1 MNFMMQ
7 AGMNQMKDQAK
18 SLLPSEMQD
27 KDEKDSPKIAPG
39 DVPKKPKKKSL
50 ITRTLAIRMYS
61 VLLFHTLII
70 TILVFVFYSSDPN
83 QPITPRASIAL
94 LSNSFSDS
102 KDNSTVPEP
111 KDNSTNPEPKE
122 NSTIPDSTPS
132 ETSEPKSNL
141 WFLKFIIFAAC
152 FGGSLFLS
160 LSISKIKCLTKIY
173 LNYVLYLV
181 LLGANIAEFIC
192 LANLSESLYQLVTT
206 MFVIFDAGSLTI
218 IIFSILVK
226 DTPSTFWLMCSCS
239 GGIFIA
245 LIVMSKI
252 YSGSLFRYLILLFG
266 LLAFGIYEAMN
277 YNALDTYKAN
287 AQSAP
292 TAPSMFS
299 LPFELNINFVK
310 IFWYLIKGIF
320 SLCSMCCCPNKKRK

>member
-1 MNFMMQ
+1 MMQ

-18 SLLPSEMQD
+18 SLLPSEMQE
-27 KDEKDSPKIAPG
+27 KDEKGSPKIAP
-39 DVPKKPKKKSL
+39 PKKPKKKSL
-50 ITRTLAIRMYS
+50 ITRTLAIRMYT

-70 TILVFVFYSSDPN
+70 TILVFAFYKSDPIQN
-83 QPITPRASIAL
+83 YTSNASIVL
-94 LSNSFSDS
+94 LSNSSLSDS
-102 KDNSTVPEP
+102 SPNSTEP
-111 KDNSTNPEPKE
+111 NSTTPDS
-122 NSTIPDSTPS
+122 NSTIPDSDSSKPGKNESDSTGIWVL
-132 ETSEPKSNL
+132 EL
-141 WFLKFIIFAAC
+141 IIFAAC

-160 LSISKIKCLTKIY
+160 LSISKIKCLTKIH

-192 LANLSESLYQLVTT
+192 LSKLSESLYELVTT
-206 MFVIFDAGSLTI
+206 MFIIFDAGSLTI

-252 YSGSLFRYLILLFG
+252 YSGSLFRYLVLLFG

-299 LPFELNINFVK
+299 LPFELNINFVR

>member
-1 MNFMMQ
+1 MMQ
-7 AGMNQMKDQAK
+7 AGMNQMTDQAK

-27 KDEKDSPKIAPG
+27 KDEKGSPKIAPG
-39 DVPKKPKKKSL
+39 DAPKKPKKKSL
-50 ITRTLAIRMYS
+50 ITRSLAIRMYS
-61 VLLFHTLII
+61 VLLVHTLII

-83 QPITPRASIAL
+83 QPIVPRASIVL
-94 LSNSFSDS
+94 LSNSSSDS
-102 KDNSTVPEP
+102 KDNSTVPDAP
-111 KDNSTNPEPKE
+111 DSKE
-122 NSTIPDSTPS
+122 NSTIP
-132 ETSEPKSNL
+132 ETKPTEPKSDL
-141 WFLKFIIFAAC
+141 WFLKLIIFAAC

-160 LSISKIKCLTKIY
+160 LSISKIQCLTKIY

-181 LLGANIAEFIC
+181 LLGANIAEFVC
-192 LANLSESLYQLVTT
+192 LANLSESLYELVTT

-226 DTPSTFWLMCSCS
+226 DTPSTFWLMCSCT

-252 YSGSLFRYLILLFG
+252 YSGSLFRYLVMLFG
-266 LLAFGIYEAMN
+266 FLAFGIYETMN
-277 YNALDTYKAN
+277 YNALDAYKAN
-287 AQSAP
+287 AKSAP

-299 LPFELNINFVK
+299 LPFELNISFVK
-310 IFWYLIKGIF
+310 VFWYILKGIV

>member
-27 KDEKDSPKIAPG
+27 KEEKGDSKISQSN
-39 DVPKKPKKKSL
+39 VPKKPKKKSP
-50 ITRTLAIRMYS
+50 ITRSLALKMYS
-61 VLLFHTLII
+61 FLLFHTLLI
-70 TILVFVFYSSDPN
+70 TILVFVFYKE
-83 QPITPRASIAL
+83 
-94 LSNSFSDS
+94 DS
-102 KDNSTVPEP
+102 KDSGTSSNTALIVLSSNNSDSSNST
-111 KDNSTNPEPKE
+111 TND
-122 NSTIPDSTPS
+122 STIPENKT
-132 ETSEPKSNL
+132 EPPGPPESKESNSNTGSK
-141 WFLKFIIFAAC
+141 WFLFIVFAAC
-152 FGGSLFLS
+152 LGGSVFLS
-160 LSISKIKCLTKIY
+160 LSISKIKFLSKIY

-181 LLGANIAEFIC
+181 LLAANVIGFVCCANI
-192 LANLSESLYQLVTT
+192 SRSLYELITT
-206 MFVIFDAGSLTI
+206 TFIIFDAGSFTI
-218 IIFSILVK
+218 ILFSIFVK

-277 YNALDTYKAN
+277 YNALDSYKEN
-287 AQSAP
+287 VKSAP
-292 TAPSMFS
+292 TAPSMIS
-299 LPFELNINFVK
+299 LPFELNVSFVK

-320 SLCSMCCCPNKKRK
+320 YLFSMCCCPNKKKNKI

>member
-7 AGMNQMKDQAK
+7 AGMNQMTDQAK

-27 KDEKDSPKIAPG
+27 KDEKGSPKIAPG
-39 DVPKKPKKKSL
+39 DAPKKPKKKSL
-50 ITRTLAIRMYS
+50 ITRSLAIRMYS
-61 VLLFHTLII
+61 VLLVHTLII

-83 QPITPRASIAL
+83 QPIVPRASIVL
-94 LSNSFSDS
+94 LSNSSSDS
-102 KDNSTVPEP
+102 KDNSTVPDAP
-111 KDNSTNPEPKE
+111 DSKE
-122 NSTIPDSTPS
+122 NSTIP
-132 ETSEPKSNL
+132 ETKPTEPKSDL
-141 WFLKFIIFAAC
+141 WFLKLIIFAAC

-160 LSISKIKCLTKIY
+160 LSISKIQCLTKIY

-181 LLGANIAEFIC
+181 LLGANIAEFVC
-192 LANLSESLYQLVTT
+192 LANLSESLYELVTT

-226 DTPSTFWLMCSCS
+226 DTPSTFWLMCSCT

-252 YSGSLFRYLILLFG
+252 YSGSLFRYLVMLFG
-266 LLAFGIYEAMN
+266 FLAFGIYETMN

-287 AQSAP
+287 AKSAP

-299 LPFELNINFVK
+299 LPFELNISFVK
-310 IFWYLIKGIF
+310 VFWYILKGIV